1 MRRRPLPL
9 PDTVHAVIGMSWR
22 FIADRTR
29 TFMERKGDQR
39 VIIRDRVD
47 LLFDLPLRALSR
59 ATVDQS

>member
-1 MRRRPLPL
+1 MRRRPLPP

-29 TFMERKGDQR
+29 TVMERKGDQR

-47 LLFDLPLRALSR
+47 LLSDLSLLALSR
-59 ATVDQS
+59 ARVDRS